1 MSVSKLIKLLG
12 AGVALALAACGGGGG
27 GGGSAPPV
35 APPATSPVSTD
46 LQAKTLA
53 ARSANAMFAYDNMN
67 SEAIVAALGQLP
79 IGAGFGSGTTTLA
92 CAAGSA
98 TVVFND
104 ADASGTVSAGDV
116 ATMVASA
123 CQPGNGFPWAFGGNV
138 RVGVVGGN
146 NVEQHLYFVAAGSA
160 HLSATHAGT
169 ALGGNRTATGT
180 YSLSVSNSVNGG
192 PTDQTLSMP
201 DLSIAHPNV
210 NLRMTGLSFTVLALS
225 SVAAAAGTFE
235 TSVAGVGNVQLAL
248 SVKNPLTVDASTT
261 RFRPSAGTLTL
272 TATDYS
278 LDVQY
283 GTGGTVTIRVDNG
296 RDGSVDRTVSTTEAE
311 LDSLLTTP

>member
-1 MSVSKLIKLLG
+1 
-12 AGVALALAACGGGGG
+12 
-27 GGGSAPPV
+27 
-35 APPATSPVSTD
+35 
-46 LQAKTLA
+46 
-53 ARSANAMFAYDNMN
+53 MFAYDNMN

-79 IGAGFGSGTTTLA
+79 IGAGFGSGTTALA

-98 TVVFND
+98 TVAFND

-116 ATMVASA
+116 ATMIASA
-123 CQPGNGFPWAFGGNV
+123 CQPGNGFPWAFGGSV
-138 RVGVVGGN
+138 GVGVVGGN

-160 HLSATHAGT
+160 QLSVTHAGT
-169 ALGGNRTATGT
+169 GIGGNRTATGT

-192 PTDQTLSMP
+192 PANQTLSMP
-201 DLSIAHPNV
+201 DLSIAHANV
-210 NLRMTGLSFTVLALS
+210 NLRITGLSFTVLALS
-225 SVAAAAGTFE
+225 SVAAAAGSFE

-283 GTGGTVTIRVDNG
+283 GAGGTVTIRVDNG